1 MILEFFNGHLSM
13 AEIIFS
19 VTSSLLGDS
28 TVQASGPSAIMCEKT
43 PAEL

>member
-1 MILEFFNGHLSM
+1 M
-13 AEIIFS
+13 AEINFS

-28 TVQASGPSAIMCEKT
+28 TIHASGPSAIICEKT